1 MRRVIRAPRPVF
13 TFEISSHQRLF
24 TALARTNHSLSL
36 SGRNESAPMSL
47 LALQISEDR
56 LVRSRVDENDKP
68 PVVKRGEGEGG
79 GARREPGRE
88 IDGTSRW
95 VQKRF
100 SRTVHENPQRVS
112 IREWLCVEKES
123 GRPRPPLEKW
133 LVKLIRAKWGL
144 NGVGID
150 RAAGFCTT
158 GTSRMFGHP
167 SQLPG

>member
-68 PVVKRGEGEGG
+68 SVVKRGEGEGSEEICATVEIRG
-79 GARREPGRE
+79 VCRLRRGAKKQRDSFVCKCFLVAVAASTDVSYLLSDKMWLARKRRAYTGSTGHA
-88 IDGTSRW
+88 I
-95 VQKRF
+95 KRANLPCILRR
-100 SRTVHENPQRVS
+100 S
-112 IREWLCVEKES
+112 C
-123 GRPRPPLEKW
+123 
-133 LVKLIRAKWGL
+133 L
-144 NGVGID
+144 N
-150 RAAGFCTT
+150 F
-158 GTSRMFGHP
+158 H
-167 SQLPG
+167 